1 MTHLIDQLTSL
12 RLHGMAE
19 AAQDLLAQKSPPS
32 LAEALRHLIQAEACE
47 REIRSIRNRMRL
59 ARFPHHK
66 DFATFD
72 FEATP
77 IDQTRIEQL
86 ATGEFTN
93 QAHNLI
99 LIGGTGTGKTH
110 TAIALGTAMIQNGF
124 KVRFFNVVNLINALI
139 AEDRDGNTGR
149 LQRQLM
155 ATDCVILDELGYV
168 PFPKSGGTML
178 FHLISNLYEKTSLIF
193 TTNLEFR
200 EWSTVFGDPKM
211 TTALLDRVTHHCSII
226 ETGNASYRFAQ
237 SSQQRDKPP
246 KR

>member
-1 MTHLIDQLTSL
+1 MELNTIAVFTLGDYVNSGIMSADAADIL
-12 RLHGMAE
+12 RCGVR
-19 AAQDLLAQKSPPS
+19 D
-32 LAEALRHLIQAEACE
+32 
-47 REIRSIRNRMRL
+47 RL
-59 ARFPHHK
+59 
-66 DFATFD
+66 
-72 FEATP
+72 
-77 IDQTRIEQL
+77 
-86 ATGEFTN
+86 N
-93 QAHNLI
+93 I
-99 LIGGTGTGKTH
+99 LVAGGTGTGKTH
-110 TAIALGTAMIQNGF
+110 TAIALGTAMIQHGF

-155 ATDCVILDELGYV
+155 ASDCVILDELGYV

-226 ETGNASYRFAQ
+226 ETGNASYRFEQ
-237 SSQQRDKPP
+237 SSQQRGKPP

>member
-19 AAQDLLAQKSPPS
+19 AAQDLLAQKSPPT

-47 REIRSIRNRMRL
+47 REIRSIRNRMRV

-86 ATGEFTN
+86 AIGEFTH

-110 TAIALGTAMIQNGF
+110 TAIALGTAMIQHGF
-124 KVRFFNVVNLINALI
+124 KVRSIR
-139 AEDRDGNTGR
+139 AEMSDQVACFTADLLN
-149 LQRQLM
+149 
-155 ATDCVILDELGYV
+155 DCVI
-168 PFPKSGGTML
+168 PFFAAHKIGLLLVLTDRGTEYCGKGEYPKL
-178 FHLISNLYEKTSLIF
+178 C
-193 TTNLEFR
+193 
-200 EWSTVFGDPKM
+200 V
-211 TTALLDRVTHHCSII
+211 
-226 ETGNASYRFAQ
+226 
-237 SSQQRDKPP
+237 
-246 KR
+246 